1 MKKDNLM
8 LNIIQQ
14 FKIANEIGEI
24 RPLKIGFI
32 NDSFIAESKNPGGKS
47 YFLQKI
53 NHNIFKDV
61 NGLQQNIRIV
71 TDHLREKL
79 AEAGETGIERKVL
92 QLVPTH
98 DGKLFYQDADGA
110 YWRLYINIEQTHSYE
125 MITPELAFKAGKAFG
140 NFQHMLSDISHE
152 RLIETIPNFHNME
165 FRLVQFREAELT
177 NAAGRLK
184 ETQWLIDE
192 IEKRTEEMCMPE
204 RLFREGKLP
213 KRVNHCDTKV
223 NNMLFDEN
231 DEPICIVDLDTV
243 MPGFV
248 LSDFGDF
255 MRSGAN
261 TGTEDDPNP
270 ENVSFNMEIFKSYTK
285 GYIHEAKKFLT
296 PLEIELLPF
305 GAKLLTYMQLVRFLG
320 DYLNG
325 DTYYKISSPLH
336 NLQRSKAQFK
346 LLQSIEANYA
356 EMQKFIAT
364 LI

>member
-1 MKKDNLM
+1 MSD
-8 LNIIQQ
+8 IIQQ

-79 AEAGETGIERKVL
+79 TEAGETDIERKVL
-92 QLVPTH
+92 QLVPTQ
-98 DGKLFYQDADGA
+98 DGKLFYQDVDGA
-110 YWRLYINIEQTHSYE
+110 YWRLYVNIEQTHSYE

-140 NFQHMLSDISHE
+140 NFQYMLSDISHNK
-152 RLIETIPNFHNME
+152 LIETIPNFHNME
-165 FRLVQFREAELT
+165 FRLEQFREAERT

-192 IEKRTEEMCMPE
+192 IEKRTDEMCMPE

-255 MRSGAN
+255 MRTAAN
-261 TGTEDDPNP
+261 TGAEDDPNP
-270 ENVSFNMEIFKSYTK
+270 ANVSFNMEIFKSYAK

-296 PLEIELLPF
+296 PIETELLPF
-305 GAKLLTYMQLVRFLG
+305 GAKLLTYMQLVRFLT

-325 DTYYKISSPLH
+325 DTYYKISSPSH

-356 EMQKFIAT
+356 DMQKFIAT
-364 LI
+364 QI